1 MFLFRPHRRLL
12 AEAMEEVVEL
22 EDKPGLVSHII
33 STWSC
38 FPNHEYDFNSDTVKV
53 KKYGFDNR
61 INWDTYLVTYEKD
74 DSVHVEG
81 FTNGP
86 V

>member
-22 EDKPGLVSHII
+22 EDKNALVSHIKYI
-33 STWSC
+33 WGH
-38 FPNHEYDFNSDTVKV
+38 FPNHGYDINLDTIKV
-53 KKYGFDNR
+53 QKYGFDAR
-61 INWDTYLVTYEKD
+61 INWDTYIVTYEKGEHT
-74 DSVHVEG
+74 HVEG
-81 FTNGP
+81 FTDGP